1 MKVVVLASLA
11 YSLLNFRRTLL
22 ETMVK
27 AGHKVIACAPED
39 DRELAAELAAMGV
52 RYQHI
57 PMQRAN
63 RNPFADLRTL
73 WRYIGLLRTERPDI
87 VLAYTQKPIIYGGIA
102 TRIVGNIRFFAMV
115 SGLGYAFTD
124 DGGRARS
131 LLRGIVRTLYRL
143 GVKRA
148 ENIFVFNSD
157 DRGEMTRHGILR
169 SGQTVTQVPGSGID
183 ITKFGAQ
190 PLPDG
195 QPVFL
200 MIARLLRDK
209 GLYEYVEAARR
220 VRRER
225 PEVRFR
231 LLGQLDAN
239 PASISRAE
247 LDSWIAEGAIDY
259 LGETA
264 DVRPYLADATVY
276 VLPSYREGLP
286 RTVLEAMAT
295 GRAIITT
302 DAPGCREPVIE
313 GDNGFLVPVRD
324 PAALAEAMIRFVH
337 QPSLAASMGQRSR
350 QLAEELYDVH
360 RVNAKLLAAM
370 SLDGKTQPQTAPQ
383 IVRAHAGR
391 RFFDVVFSALALV
404 PALPL
409 MGLIALTIAVT
420 MGRPVL
426 FQQERMGSNGHA
438 FRLIK
443 FRTMRHI
450 RDDSGQ
456 LLPDEKRLTGIG
468 RLLRRT
474 RLDEL
479 PELWNILKGDMSL
492 IGPRPLLAETVTAM
506 GDKGLRRM
514 AIRPGLTGW
523 AQVNGNTRL
532 SDADKLALDLWYI
545 ENASFRLDVSI
556 IVKTIGVV
564 LFGER
569 INRSELGRAYAGGH
583 RRGG

>member
-1 MKVVVLASLA
+1 MKVIVLASLA
-11 YSLLNFRRTLL
+11 YSLLNFRRALL
-22 ETMVK
+22 EAMVK
-27 AGHKVIACAPED
+27 AGHEVIACAPED

-52 RYQHI
+52 GYQHI

-63 RNPFADLRTL
+63 RNPFADLGTL
-73 WRYIGLLRTERPDI
+73 GRYIALLRAERPDI

-102 TRIVGNIRFFAMV
+102 TRLVGNIRFFAMV
-115 SGLGYAFTD
+115 SGLGYTFTD
-124 DGGRARS
+124 DGGRTRS
-131 LLRGIVRTLYRL
+131 LLRGIVRILYRL

-157 DRGEMTRHGILR
+157 DRGEMTRQGILR
-169 SGQTVTQVPGSGID
+169 PGQTVTRVPGSGID
-183 ITKFGAQ
+183 IAKFGAQ

-195 QPVFL
+195 PPVFL
-200 MIARLLRDK
+200 VIARLLRDK

-225 PEVRFR
+225 PEVLFR
-231 LLGQLDAN
+231 LLGPLDAN

-247 LDSWIAEGAIDY
+247 LDSWIAEGAIEY
-259 LGETA
+259 LGETD

-324 PAALAEAMIRFVH
+324 PAALAEAMMRFVH
-337 QPSLAASMGQRSR
+337 QPSLATSMGQRSR
-350 QLAEELYDVH
+350 RLAEERYDVR
-360 RVNAKLLAAM
+360 RVNALLLSAM
-370 SLDGKTQPQTAPQ
+370 GLDGRAQAEKALR
-383 IVRAHAGR
+383 IVPAHAGR
-391 RFFDVVFSALALV
+391 RFFDVITCALALV
-404 PALPL
+404 PAIPL
-409 MGLIALTIAVT
+409 MGLIALTIAAT

-426 FQQERMGSNGHA
+426 FHQDRMGRSGHV

-450 RDDSGQ
+450 SDGNGQ

-492 IGPRPLLAETVTAM
+492 IGPRPLLAETVAAM

-545 ENASFRLDVSI
+545 ENASFRLDALI

-569 INRSELGRAYAGGH
+569 VNRSELGRAYAGGH

>member
-22 ETMVK
+22 EAMVN
-27 AGHKVIACAPED
+27 AGHEVIACAPED
-39 DRELAAELAAMGV
+39 DREIAAQLAAIGV
-52 RYQHI
+52 DYQPV

-63 RNPFADLRTL
+63 SNPFADLRTL
-73 WRYIGLLRTERPDI
+73 WRYVRLLRTERPDI

-102 TRIVGNIRFFAMV
+102 TRIVGGMRFFAMV
-115 SGLGYAFTD
+115 SGLGYAFTE

-131 LLRGIVRTLYRL
+131 LLRGIVRTLYRF
-143 GVKRA
+143 GVGRA

-157 DRGEMTRHGILR
+157 DRGEMTRHAILR
-169 SGQTVTQVPGSGID
+169 PGQTVTQVPGSGID
-183 ITKFGAQ
+183 ITAFRAC

-195 QPVFL
+195 PPVFL

-209 GLYEYVEAARR
+209 GLHEYVEAARR
-220 VRRER
+220 VRREM
-225 PEVRFR
+225 PEARFR
-231 LLGQLDAN
+231 LLGPLDVN
-239 PASISRAE
+239 PACIKRSE
-247 LDSWIAEGAIDY
+247 LDSWVAEGAIEY
-259 LGETA
+259 LGETD

-302 DAPGCREPVIE
+302 DAPGCRETVIE
-313 GDNGFLVPVRD
+313 GKNGFLVPVRD
-324 PAALAEAMIRFVH
+324 PAALAEAMMRFVDN
-337 QPSLAASMGQRSR
+337 PSLTTSMGQRSR
-350 QLAEELYDVH
+350 QLAEERYDVR
-360 RVNAKLLAAM
+360 RVNAQLLSAM
-370 SLDGKTQPQTAPQ
+370 GLDGRTQPGKAPQ
-383 IVRAHAGR
+383 VARTHAVR

-409 MGLIALTIAVT
+409 MGLIALAIAAT

-426 FQQERMGSNGHA
+426 FQQDRIGRNGHV

-450 RDDSGQ
+450 RDDNGQ

-532 SDADKLALDLWYI
+532 SDVDKLALDLWYI
-545 ENASFRLDVSI
+545 ENASLRLDVSI

-569 INRSELGRAYAGGH
+569 VNRSELGRAYAGGH

>member
-1 MKVVVLASLA
+1 MKVIVLASLA
-11 YSLLNFRRTLL
+11 YSLLNFRRALL
-22 ETMVK
+22 EAMVK
-27 AGHKVIACAPED
+27 AGHEVIACAPED

-52 RYQHI
+52 GYQHI

-63 RNPFADLRTL
+63 RNPFADLGTL
-73 WRYIGLLRTERPDI
+73 WRYIALLRTERPDI

-131 LLRGIVRTLYRL
+131 LLRGIVRILYRL

-157 DRGEMTRHGILR
+157 DRGEMTRQGILR
-169 SGQTVTQVPGSGID
+169 PGQTVTQVPGSGID
-183 ITKFGAQ
+183 IAKFGAQ

-195 QPVFL
+195 PPVFL
-200 MIARLLRDK
+200 VIARLLRDK
-209 GLYEYVEAARR
+209 GLYEYVEAARQ

-231 LLGQLDAN
+231 LLGPLDAN

-247 LDSWIAEGAIDY
+247 LDSWIAEGAIEY
-259 LGETA
+259 LGETD

-350 QLAEELYDVH
+350 RLAEERYDVR
-360 RVNAKLLAAM
+360 RVNVLLLSAM
-370 SLDGKTQPQTAPQ
+370 GLDGRMQPKTAPQ
-383 IVRAHAGR
+383 IIRAHAGR
-391 RFFDVVFSALALV
+391 RCFDVITCALALV
-404 PALPL
+404 PAIPL
-409 MGLIALTIAVT
+409 IGLIALTIAAT

-426 FQQERMGSNGHA
+426 FHQDRMGRSGHV

-450 RDDSGQ
+450 SDGNGQ
-456 LLPDEKRLTGIG
+456 LLSDEKRLTGIG

-492 IGPRPLLAETVTAM
+492 IGPRPLLAETVAAM

-569 INRSELGRAYAGGH
+569 VNRSELGRAYAGGH